1 MLDGGLRY
9 RVWNDYLEQML
20 GISAA
25 DVIGLRLAEAPGL
38 APIGALAA
46 ELRRMQTGDQRS
58 TREAEY
64 RYPLGDRP
72 WLRVK
77 CTPVF
82 EPGGAFGGVF
92 ILLERIDRERFA
104 ESSLAA
110 LRQALES
117 VGEMVFEVDRH
128 GHLLDANETALKLL
142 GYERDEIE
150 FVRGVLKAGDTAIDA
165 GAHIGFFTM
174 QMAAMV
180 GPTGAVYAFEPF
192 PPNAD
197 LLERSIDEN
206 RFEDRVTVQRGAVG
220 ATTGTATLTFPVETL
235 NSGGAYLLR
244 AGTAPLTGSGL
255 AKGTFPSYGMWFN
268 QYEFTYGLTD
278 RIEAAAYLDLAKPNA
293 HGLTYAGSK
302 FRLRGRLFD
311 EDVLPIDLGWYLEM
325 EYHRN
330 PQFDDQTLEFE
341 MRIPM
346 QKDIGPVSIMFNPIF
361 EKPVTGPDRH
371 LGFEFGYSAGIYY
384 RWLKAISPGVEFY
397 GGIGL
402 STNPDPHSEQQHY
415 IFPVVKGDLPH
426 GLEYN
431 FGVGIGL
438 TTGSDPVVVKFNLE
452 LEHFIGALFGPSSS
466 NGWFW

>member
-1 MLDGGLRY
+1 MKSY
-9 RVWNDYLEQML
+9 
-20 GISAA
+20 APT
-25 DVIGLRLAEAPGL
+25 LRLLFFFLVVLLLRPHR
-38 APIGALAA
+38 GAA
-46 ELRRMQTGDQRS
+46 QVD
-58 TREAEY
+58 
-64 RYPLGDRP
+64 P
-72 WLRVK
+72 W
-77 CTPVF
+77 
-82 EPGGAFGGVF
+82 E
-92 ILLERIDRERFA
+92 
-104 ESSLAA
+104 
-110 LRQALES
+110 
-117 VGEMVFEVDRH
+117 FEVYPYRTV
-128 GHLLDANETALKLL
+128 G
-142 GYERDEIE
+142 
-150 FVRGVLKAGDTAIDA
+150 RGVLEIETDN
-165 GAHIGFFTM
+165 
-174 QMAAMV
+174 
-180 GPTGAVYAFEPF
+180 AVVAKGHKEP
-192 PPNAD
+192 
-197 LLERSIDEN
+197 
-206 RFEDRVTVQRGAVG
+206 
-220 ATTGTATLTFPVETL
+220 
-235 NSGGAYLLR
+235 
-244 AGTAPLTGSGL
+244 GSGL